1 MSDIPT
7 PDSSNG
13 PLDYEPA
20 AGQIETNPEAKTFG
34 MLCHVLAL
42 SGLVIPFGSIIGPL
56 VMWLLKKD
64 QYAFVNDQGKES
76 LNFQITV
83 LIAMAVAFV
92 LVFVLIG
99 FILLPIIGIAAL
111 VMVIMASVAASNGK
125 SYRYPFTLRL
135 IK

>member
-1 MSDIPT
+1 
-7 PDSSNG
+7 
-13 PLDYEPA
+13 
-20 AGQIETNPEAKTFG
+20 

-99 FILLPIIGIAAL
+99 FILLPLIGIAAL